1 MLDDLRKTHDPRPTE
16 EERSWLDFDPV
27 AGAARA
33 TVVLG
38 LAMMIGVVVSYS
50 MAPEDIPRA
59 VVSALSAP
67 AP

>member
-1 MLDDLRKTHDPRPTE
+1 
-16 EERSWLDFDPV
+16 V